1 MACLTIPAFAQGL
14 PAPNSAAATPV
25 MAVFSGAN
33 TTSATAV
40 LPAAVGKLTYV
51 CGFTISGLGATSAT
65 PVVATLGTM
74 VGGLTASITYVYV
87 ATATNPT
94 TPINI
99 QLTTC
104 MPANAVNT
112 ALTLTLPGAAGNTA
126 TQITVHGFQL

>member
-1 MACLTIPAFAQGL
+1 MGVFA
-14 PAPNSAAATPV
+14 
-25 MAVFSGAN
+25 GAN
-33 TTSATAV
+33 TSSASAT
-40 LPAAVGKLTYV
+40 LPAAVGKTTFV

-65 PVVATLGTM
+65 PVVATIANL
-74 VGGLTASITYVYV
+74 VGGVTASITYVYV

-99 QLTTC
+99 QLAVC

-112 ALTLTLPGAAGNTA
+112 ALTLTVPGAAGNTA